1 MVTKTERCAFTDFR
15 IVPGRGIRQIGRDG
29 RTIHLIGSK
38 ARKLYGQKIKPV
50 KLTWT
55 TAWRAFNKKIRVDDS
70 TKKRARKTTKVQR
83 AVVGMSLDEIKRKKA
98 ESREDRDKK
107 TDAREK
113 EVKDRKMKA
122 MKDKKDAKAK
132 QQKASGAAGAKK
144 EKIKDK
150 GAAGGG
156 KQKNVGVRK

>member
-15 IVPGRGIRQIGRDG
+15 IVPGRGTRQIGRDG
-29 RTIHLIGSK
+29 RTVHLIGSK
-38 ARKLYGQKIKPV
+38 ARKLYAQKIKPV

-55 TAWRAFNKKIRVDDS
+55 TAWRAFNKKIRIDDS

-107 TDAREK
+107 TDVREK

-122 MKDKKDAKAK
+122 MKDKKDTKAK
-132 QQKASGAAGAKK
+132 QQKAPGAGAKK

-150 GAAGGG
+150 GAPAGG

>member
-1 MVTKTERCAFTDFR
+1 MVTKTERCAFTEFR
-15 IVPGRGIRQIGRDG
+15 IVPGRGSRFIGKDG

-38 ARKLYGQKIKPV
+38 ARSLFHQKIKPV

-55 TAWRAFNKKIRVDDS
+55 TAWRQFNKKVKVDDS
-70 TKKRARKTTKVQR
+70 TKRRARKTTKVQK
-83 AVVGMSLDEIKRKKA
+83 AIVGMSLDDIKRKKA
-98 ESREDRDKK
+98 ETREDREKK
-107 TDAREK
+107 NDAREK

-122 MKDKKDAKAK
+122 MKEKQAAKAK
-132 QQKASGAAGAKK
+132 EQKAAGGKK
-144 EKIKDK
+144 QEKIKDK

>member
-1 MVTKTERCAFTDFR
+1 MVTKTERCAFTEFR
-15 IVPGRGIRQIGRDG
+15 IVPGRGTRFAGKDG
-29 RTIHLIGSK
+29 RIVHLIGSK
-38 ARKLYGQKIKPV
+38 ARSLFHQKIKPV

-55 TAWRAFNKKIRVDDS
+55 TAWRQFNKKVKVDDS
-70 TKKRARKTTKVQR
+70 TKRRARKTTKVQK
-83 AVVGMSLDEIKRKKA
+83 AVVGMSLDEIKRRKA

-107 TDAREK
+107 TTEREK

-122 MKDKKDAKAK
+122 MKDKKAAKGK
-132 QQKASGAAGAKK
+132 EVKAAGGAKK
-144 EKIKDK
+144 QEKIKDK